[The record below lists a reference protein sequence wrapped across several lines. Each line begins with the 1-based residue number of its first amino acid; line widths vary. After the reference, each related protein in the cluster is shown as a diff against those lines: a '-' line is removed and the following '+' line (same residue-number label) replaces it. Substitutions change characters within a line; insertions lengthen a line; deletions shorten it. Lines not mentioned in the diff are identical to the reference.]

1 MKTNSEKNRSKKSY
15 RKQFI
20 LFPTAFLLCG
30 YMLLFAC
37 LTPILEPLLSVYRL
51 AFSGANVE
59 TIDEPGAGSIFNG
72 STGQSSGYLN
82 WDDFEFPEYGSAF
95 GRITVEGTDIDTDII
110 YGDSTALLKRGACMS
125 MYSHIPGCGT
135 GILIGAHNNTY
146 FHTLPYVKEGA
157 AVHVETTYGSYVY
170 RVYKTAILKNDDG
183 SGYRSELNGDK
194 EVLLLYTCYPNDTIA
209 STPYRFFA
217 FCEYVSGPTVNMY
230 E

>member
-1 MKTNSEKNRSKKSY
+1 MKTNSGKNRSKKSY
-15 RKQFI
+15 RKQFL
-20 LFPTAFLLCG
+20 LFPVVFLLCG
-30 YMLLFAC
+30 YVLLFAC
-37 LTPILEPLLSVYRL
+37 LTPILDPLLSVYRL
-51 AFSGANVE
+51 AFSNANVE

-72 STGQSSGYLN
+72 STGLSDGHLN
-82 WDDFEFPEYGSAF
+82 WNDFEFPEYGSAF
-95 GRITVEGTDIDTDII
+95 GRITVEGTDIDTDLI

-125 MYSHIPGCGT
+125 MYSHIPGCGS

-170 RVYKTAILKNDDG
+170 RVYKTAILKNDGG

-217 FCEYVSGPTVNMY
+217 FCEYISGPTVNLY